1 MESIPGDIN
10 VHLAPI
16 EAPGCATRTAAS
28 TSVSLDCQVQASIHH
43 FNDKARTSPLAQRE
57 ASIDRQGIRCA
68 APCCQEVVLLAKE
81 VAGGWSW
88 RYRKASGFTL
98 RMTAT

>member
-1 MESIPGDIN
+1 MESIPGDFN

-16 EAPGCATRTAAS
+16 EAPGCATTTVAS

-57 ASIDRQGIRCA
+57 ASIDRITDKASAAPLLAARNWYCSRKRLLGVGRGGIERPVDLRCA
-68 APCCQEVVLLAKE
+68 
-81 VAGGWSW
+81 
-88 RYRKASGFTL
+88 
-98 RMTAT
+98 